1 MGQLP
6 VDTFIQK
13 DKKSSQFE
21 YQKSAEQSRR
31 FSMMDR
37 GDNLNYMAPQRTVG
51 SSSFVDYNPYGQEKD
66 TRSSMPNVFNYQQ
79 AWNQSQFLQK
89 RPVNSDYMPYNP
101 SSSVSLPLKKH
112 TKKRSMVD
120 QVLQQDEVPCV
131 VSSSTSEPIPTC
143 WMQSRKRTKSI
154 QANCIQENEEVQE
167 NYDVIP
173 SSDESNQVLAAMPRR
188 QKLRY
193 EGDHYT
199 PKWVRYTGHLKEG
212 YCDSC
217 NPGKW
222 LQLKNSAYW

>member
-1 MGQLP
+1 
-6 VDTFIQK
+6 
-13 DKKSSQFE
+13 
-21 YQKSAEQSRR
+21 
-31 FSMMDR
+31 MMESR
-37 GDNLNYMAPQRTVG
+37 GDNLNYMPPQRIVG
-51 SSSFVDYNPYGQEKD
+51 SSSFSDYNPYGEQEKD
-66 TRSSMPNVFNYQQ
+66 TRSSMPSLFNYGQVYNNQQ
-79 AWNQSQFLQK
+79 QQQSQFLQK
-89 RPVNSDYMPYNP
+89 RPVNSDYMSYNP

-112 TKKRSMVD
+112 TKKRSMID
-120 QVLQQDEVPCV
+120 QVLTQDEVPCV

-154 QANCIQENEEVQE
+154 QADCIQEQVQE
-167 NYDVIP
+167 SYDIVP